1 MPYSCPTDA
10 CARTRAGCSQSRQ
23 RFESAR
29 LFDSKPDQLPLL
41 PGSTR
46 LGTATKYCLP
56 KAVYRNRAGLEL
68 KNSDGNVVYK
78 LVKNEVWEDK
88 HCLTDPKGNKLA
100 LLRRDITFPAAHA
113 KFVTFSYK
121 PNFQGQEST
130 DVDADGVAIYPF
142 AQLRC
147 IVPSMPPKYEYLL
160 FKTNDLTKP
169 ELNSTIN
176 SVCSSR
182 KRGTMTD
189 MKDQLMLRFEE
200 FITNKEGAGYIDV
213 EVAAGID
220 PLQALII
227 GISIDEE
234 TTRSR

>member
-1 MPYSCPTDA
+1 M
-10 CARTRAGCSQSRQ
+10 
-23 RFESAR
+23 
-29 LFDSKPDQLPLL
+29 

-46 LGTATKYCLP
+46 LGAATKYSLP
-56 KAVYRNRAGLEL
+56 KAIYRNRAGMEL
-68 KNSDGNVVYK
+68 KGPDGSVVYK
-78 LVKNEVWEDK
+78 LVKNEHWADK
-88 HCLTDPKGNKLA
+88 HCVTDPKGNKLA
-100 LLRRDITFPAAHA
+100 LLRRDITFP
-113 KFVTFSYK
+113 V
-121 PNFQGQEST
+121 
-130 DVDADGVAIYPF
+130 
-142 AQLRC
+142 AQLRF

-160 FKTNDLTKP
+160 FKTNDLLKP

-200 FITNKEGAGYIDV
+200 FITGKEGAGYIDV

-220 PLQALII
+220 PLQAVII

>member
-1 MPYSCPTDA
+1 MGKPRKKNLLLSM
-10 CARTRAGCSQSRQ
+10 GCSQSRQ

-29 LFDSKPDQLPLL
+29 LFDSKPDQLPLM

-46 LGTATKYCLP
+46 LGAATKYSLP
-56 KAVYRNRAGLEL
+56 KAIYRNRAGMEL
-68 KNSDGNVVYK
+68 KGPDGSVVYK
-78 LVKNEVWEDK
+78 LVKNEHWADK
-88 HCLTDPKGNKLA
+88 HCVTDPKGNKLA

-113 KFVTFSYK
+113 KFTTFSYK
-121 PNFQGQEST
+121 PNFEGQDST
-130 DVDADGVAIYPF
+130 DVDADDVAIYPF

>member
-1 MPYSCPTDA
+1 MGPVRLKAGSAPTHAWLDA
-10 CARTRAGCSQSRQ
+10 AGGGHQVLPAKGHLSQPRRDGAEGSGRQ
-23 RFESAR
+23 RRIQAR
-29 LFDSKPDQLPLL
+29 QE
-41 PGSTR
+41 R
-46 LGTATKYCLP
+46 ALGRQAF
-56 KAVYRNRAGLEL
+56 V
-68 KNSDGNVVYK
+68 
-78 LVKNEVWEDK
+78 
-88 HCLTDPKGNKLA
+88 TDPKGNKLA

-113 KFVTFSYK
+113 KFTTFSYK
-121 PNFQGQEST
+121 PNFEGQDST
-130 DVDADGVAIYPF
+130 DVDADDVAIYPF

-160 FKTNDLTKP
+160 FKTNDLLKP

-200 FITNKEGAGYIDV
+200 FITGKEGAGYIDV

-220 PLQALII
+220 PLQA
-227 GISIDEE
+227 
-234 TTRSR
+234 